1 MYYDEYAEKYEN
13 EILTELEDT
22 VENMN
27 ITRWV
32 KDRLID
38 VIQEY
43 SFEIVDYRYQQ
54 SRGEYE
60 DRCYDEFKDS
70 KLNL

>member
-1 MYYDEYAEKYEN
+1 MYYEEYADKFAN
-13 EILTELEDT
+13 DILIELEET
-22 VENMN
+22 IENLN

-38 VIQEY
+38 VIQDF
-43 SFEIVDYRYQQ
+43 SFEIVDFRYQQ

-60 DRCYDEFKDS
+60 DRVYDEFKDS
-70 KLNL
+70 KILD